1 MKALFTVMKIF
12 CLPVILIF
20 KLAGIL
26 LYSISMLS
34 TKITGPLL
42 TFLGACCIYCIVIRS
57 WRDVLILGGCI
68 SIICIFYILDGFLI
82 VGIKVIE
89 KTLLSKNGTKR
100 MESDE

>member
-1 MKALFTVMKIF
+1 MKALFTVMKIL

-57 WRDVLILGGCI
+57 WRDVLILVSCI
-68 SIICIFYILDGFLI
+68 SIVYLFYLLDGVLI
-82 VGIKVIE
+82 KAINAIE
-89 KTLLSKNGTKR
+89 R
-100 MESDE
+100 IFFF

>member
-1 MKALFTVMKIF
+1 MKALFTVMKIL

-26 LYSISMLS
+26 LYSIFMLS

-57 WRDVLILGGCI
+57 WRDVLILAACI
-68 SIICIFYILDGFLI
+68 AVLYLFYLLDGALLGFL
-82 VGIKVIE
+82 
-89 KTLLSKNGTKR
+89 KTAEGNLS
-100 MESDE
+100 SFLHA